1 MPAHPELT
9 DRQVWDLVRFV
20 KSAAELPANC
30 RRMSGNAVDP
40 DAGGTP

>member
-20 KSAAELPANC
+20 KSVPYPRELPPEVLGAVYP
-30 RRMSGNAVDP
+30 NA
-40 DAGGTP
+40 GRTP